1 MLRTIRAF
9 WHDQRGI
16 ALILVSI
23 MLPAIIGFSL
33 LAIDMS
39 RANNLHND
47 LQKGAGAMA
56 LAAAAELDGRSDSIV
71 RADRALST
79 LVANQYNF
87 STANGRQTLAAA
99 GVTRRYL
106 RSLPAT
112 DNLPGRFG
120 ERHCG

>member
-47 LQKGAGAMA
+47 LQKAADAFA
-56 LAAAAELDGRSDSIV
+56 LAAPPNSTARRIHGR
-71 RADRALST
+71 RADRAMAT
-79 LVANQYNF
+79 LVDNRYQF
-87 STANGRQTLAAA
+87 LDIGRHRRRAAWQP
-99 GVTRRYL
+99 
-106 RSLPAT
+106 PA
-112 DNLPGRFG
+112 
-120 ERHCG
+120 